1 MPQAV
6 ATRYAHALVEAV
18 LNPASTL
25 DPKQAAAE
33 LDAFQQMVAG
43 DSELRNILL
52 SPAVPA
58 PRKRAVVAKF
68 AEMMPLSRVVRNFF
82 YILIDRRR
90 INLLDEVVE
99 AYKVILDERLGVVR
113 AEVRSA
119 RPLNPQQQSA
129 LQAELSQISG
139 KQVRCK
145 YAVDEGLLGGVVAK
159 IGSTV
164 YDGSVRAQLNALRLR
179 LVAR

>member
-6 ATRYAHALVEAV
+6 ATRYARALVEAV
-18 LNPASTL
+18 LNPAASL
-25 DPKQAAAE
+25 APKQAAEE
-33 LDAFQQMVAG
+33 LDSFQQMLTGA
-43 DSELRNILL
+43 SELRNVLL

-58 PRKRAVVAKF
+58 ARKRAVVGKF
-68 AEMMPLSRVVRNFF
+68 AEMMPLSRIVRNFL

-90 INLLDEVVE
+90 ITILNEVVE

-113 AEVRSA
+113 ADVKSA
-119 RPLNPQQQSA
+119 RPLSGQQQSE

-139 KQVRCK
+139 KQVRCT
-145 YAVDEGLLGGVVAK
+145 YVVDEDLLGGVVAK

-164 YDGSVRAQLNALRLR
+164 YDGSVRAQLNALKQR